1 MNFDIDHLTEEQQ
14 LISDTFNKF
23 ADKEITPNAEAI
35 DAKGEFPMEQFMALA
50 ELGFF
55 RLRYPEESGGVG
67 ADFVSF
73 CLAVQAIA
81 KGSLSLA
88 AAVSMQSLMGTHF
101 LHKFGNTD
109 ILERLFQPALDGKK
123 IAAICITEP
132 NAGSDLSSIATAATK
147 VEGGYRINGQK
158 MWITS
163 APLAD
168 FFTVFARTGEEKKL
182 TMFVVEKDFK
192 GLHVGKTIHKMGCY
206 ALPTSEVAFE
216 DCFVP
221 DSHRLGEE
229 GEGELQLREILS
241 QIRVMTGAL
250 ALGVGEAA
258 IKASLEYA
266 ADRKQFG
273 KPLNRFQAIQL
284 KLGEMGTDWRASAQ
298 LVYYAAR
305 LNDQGKLTRREAAM
319 AKLFSTE
326 AIIDICDKAT
336 RIYGSYGFAMEYPV
350 QRYFR
355 DIRFTLYG
363 GGTSEIL
370 KMLIAREMRV

>member
-1 MNFDIDHLTEEQQ
+1 MNFEIDQLTEEQQ
-14 LISDTFNKF
+14 LIADTFNRF
-23 ADKEITPNAEAI
+23 VDKEVTPVAEAI
-35 DAKGEFPMEQFMALA
+35 DEKGEFPMEQFQALA

-101 LHKFGNTD
+101 LHKFGNDD
-109 ILERLFQPALDGKK
+109 IQERLFQPALDGKK

-132 NAGSDLSSIATAATK
+132 DAGSDLSSISTHATR
-147 VEGGYRINGQK
+147 VDGGYRINGQK

-168 FFTVFARTGEEKKL
+168 FFTVFARTGEDKKL
-182 TMFVVEKDFK
+182 SMFLVEKEFE
-192 GLHVGKTIHKMGCY
+192 GLSVGKTIHKMGCN

-221 DSHRLGEE
+221 EANRLGEE
-229 GEGELQLREILS
+229 GDGEIELREVLS
-241 QIRVMTGAL
+241 MIRVMTGAL

-258 IKASLEYA
+258 LTESLQYA
-266 ADRKQFG
+266 TDRKQFG
-273 KPLNRFQAIQL
+273 RPINRFQAIQL

-305 LNDQGKLTRREAAM
+305 LNDEGKLGRREAAM
-319 AKLFSTE
+319 AKLFATE
-326 AIIDICDKAT
+326 RIIEICDKAT
-336 RIYGSYGFAMEYPV
+336 RIFGSYGFAMEYPV
-350 QRYFR
+350 QRFFR

-370 KMLIAREMRV
+370 KMLIAREMSV

>member
-1 MNFDIDHLTEEQQ
+1 MNFEIDHLTEEQQ
-14 LISDTFNKF
+14 LIADTFNRF
-23 ADKEITPNAEAI
+23 VDKEITPNAEAI
-35 DAKGEFPMEQFMALA
+35 DEKGEFPMAQFQALA

-101 LHKFGNTD
+101 LHKFGNED
-109 ILERLFQPALDGKK
+109 IHKRLFEPALDGKK

-132 NAGSDLSSIATAATK
+132 DAGSDLSSIATHATK
-147 VEGGYRINGQK
+147 VDGGYRINGQK

-182 TMFVVEKDFK
+182 TMFVVEKEFA
-192 GLHVGKTIHKMGCY
+192 GLRIGKTIHKMGCN

-221 DSHRLGEE
+221 ESNRLGAE
-229 GEGELQLREILS
+229 GEGEIQLREILS
-241 QIRVMTGAL
+241 MIRVMTGAL

-258 IKASLEYA
+258 LTASVQYA

-273 KPLNRFQAIQL
+273 RPINRFQAIQL

-298 LVYYAAR
+298 LVYHAAR
-305 LNDQGKLTRREAAM
+305 LSDEGKLGKREAAM
-319 AKLFSTE
+319 AKLFATE
-326 AIIDICDKAT
+326 RIIDICDKAT
-336 RIYGSYGFAMEYPV
+336 RIFGSYGFAMEYPV

-370 KMLIAREMRV
+370 KMLIAREMNV